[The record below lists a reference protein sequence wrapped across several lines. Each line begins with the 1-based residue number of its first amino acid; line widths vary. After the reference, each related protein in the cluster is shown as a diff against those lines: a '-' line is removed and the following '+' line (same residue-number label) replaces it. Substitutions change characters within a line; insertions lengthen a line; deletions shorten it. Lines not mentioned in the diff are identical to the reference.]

1 MKQLPEETNSLANCA
16 ESVMEVGLSITRFVR
31 AEALRMHPAGLTLG
45 QFRALAYINSAPH
58 CAPSEL
64 AEHLMVSR
72 PAVTRLIEQLVQH
85 GLVTREAA
93 SDDRRR
99 QRLAVTPDGK
109 VHLDAYYAAT
119 RGLVAE
125 RLATLSP
132 DERDVVARAFERVR
146 LLLERT
152 PSAQSTP

>member
-1 MKQLPEETNSLANCA
+1 MKQLPEETTRLAACA
-16 ESVMEVGLSITRFVR
+16 ESVVEVGLQITRFVR

-45 QFRALAYINSAPH
+45 QFRALAYVNSAPH

-64 AEHLMVSR
+64 AEHLMLSR

-93 SDDRRR
+93 QDDRRR
-99 QRLAVTPDGK
+99 QRLAVTKDGK
-109 VHLDAYYAAT
+109 VRLDAYYTAT

-125 RLATLSP
+125 RLAALSP
-132 DERDVVARAFERVR
+132 DERDLVIRAFERVR
-146 LLLERT
+146 SLFDRT
-152 PSAQSTP
+152 PAAPAS

>member
-1 MKQLPEETNSLANCA
+1 MKQLPEETTRLAACA
-16 ESVMEVGLSITRFVR
+16 ESVVEVGLQITRFVR

-45 QFRALAYINSAPH
+45 QFRALAYVNSAPH

-64 AEHLMVSR
+64 AEHLMLSR

-93 SDDRRR
+93 PDDRRR
-99 QRLAVTPDGK
+99 QRLAVTKDGK
-109 VHLDAYYAAT
+109 VRLDAYYTAT

-125 RLATLSP
+125 RLAALSP
-132 DERDVVARAFERVR
+132 DERDMVIRAFERVR
-146 LLLERT
+146 LLFDRA
-152 PSAQSTP
+152 PAAPAS